1 MEETTKMMLLA
12 TNQYKEKKKIEKKRS
27 HTQRGGERS
36 IRKGSKGMQNENA
49 INESKQIGNHN
60 IFQ

>member
-1 MEETTKMMLLA
+1 MMLLA
-12 TNQYKEKKKIEKKRS
+12 TNQYKEKKKIERKRS
-27 HTQRGGERS
+27 HNQRGGGERS
-36 IRKGSKGMQNENA
+36 IRKGSVKGMQNENA